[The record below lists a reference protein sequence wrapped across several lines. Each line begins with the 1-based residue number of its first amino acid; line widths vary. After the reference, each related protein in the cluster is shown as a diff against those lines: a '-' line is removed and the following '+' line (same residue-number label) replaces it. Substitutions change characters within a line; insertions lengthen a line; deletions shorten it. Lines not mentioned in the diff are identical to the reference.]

1 MEAPH
6 KIKYRRQQAEMRLR
20 SMLQAQLNQLTAR
33 PWTPRHSWLDLMAST
48 ALQTARG

>member
-6 KIKYRRQQAEMRLR
+6 EIKRRRQQAEMRLR
-20 SMLQAQLNQLTAR
+20 SMLQAHLYQLTAR
-33 PWTPRHSWLDLMAST
+33 PWTPRRSWMDLMAST